1 MTKPDKQY
9 TDLTSYLI
17 KQWTW
22 AQATIRQHTER
33 ITMAAA
39 ASDDDNGRT
48 VLDYVASTESM
59 FEAAAWLDAVAVIRR
74 RRGATIAEVRDFI
87 DGQLQH
93 SSRTLVNSTSP
104 THNLVRIYQ
113 VMVWGNIVDH
123 FNLEGWGVR

>member
-59 FEAAAWLDAVAVIRR
+59 FEAAA
-74 RRGATIAEVRDFI
+74 
-87 DGQLQH
+87 
-93 SSRTLVNSTSP
+93 
-104 THNLVRIYQ
+104 
-113 VMVWGNIVDH
+113 
-123 FNLEGWGVR
+123 